1 MENNN
6 NFKVESARMRS
17 LMERMDTPHTHT
29 QALLSE
35 ERMIEEATAPTRKLK
50 SAEEAFDIL
59 DKIGNNLYVAL
70 GYVSGADMQTSIK
83 RKNPATNKMKSYPDW
98 EKVSK
103 HVGIK
108 GVSGIIKVTVYNF
121 RYNNTK
127 SMDALYKKFNKDQN
141 DIRAKYGLPPT
152 GHKGYTDTM
161 NYGNGIKSYAGSKE
175 KLAGHTYS
183 DQNTYNCRKDPYY
196 YPIDGNGNAYKGAD
210 GKPIALDKK
219 QIVDFLK
226 NTERSDSGVNA
237 LKKMNA
243 EQSTI
248 DAYLSEINSLKMF
261 YQRFEYSSILFVTAT
276 VDGQR
281 IVYIND
287 KLMRNVEG
295 IDINP
300 QDFIAIAKERYAESL
315 EDIEQAQQQQEEN

>member
-70 GYVSGADMQTSIK
+70 GYVSGADMQTPIK

-108 GVSGIIKVTVYNF
+108 GV
-121 RYNNTK
+121 
-127 SMDALYKKFNKDQN
+127 
-141 DIRAKYGLPPT
+141 
-152 GHKGYTDTM
+152 
-161 NYGNGIKSYAGSKE
+161 
-175 KLAGHTYS
+175 
-183 DQNTYNCRKDPYY
+183 
-196 YPIDGNGNAYKGAD
+196 
-210 GKPIALDKK
+210 
-219 QIVDFLK
+219 
-226 NTERSDSGVNA
+226 
-237 LKKMNA
+237 
-243 EQSTI
+243 
-248 DAYLSEINSLKMF
+248 
-261 YQRFEYSSILFVTAT
+261 
-276 VDGQR
+276 
-281 IVYIND
+281 
-287 KLMRNVEG
+287 
-295 IDINP
+295 
-300 QDFIAIAKERYAESL
+300 
-315 EDIEQAQQQQEEN
+315 